1 MTYTF
6 CIVAVTMVIL
16 LWVMKTQS
24 QYTYIDTTIQALTKN
39 SLSSG
44 MMYQDYL
51 V

>member
-24 QYTYIDTTIQALTKN
+24 QYTYIDTTIQALTKII
-39 SLSSG
+39 LTSG
-44 MMYQDYL
+44 KMYHKYL
-51 V
+51 D